1 MISEEYLKKYGMK
14 SISTIA
20 EATMLPVM
28 YIKHLDESVY
38 RYTMTREDMTEDG
51 IILIIKNHVK
61 EIILKN
67 RKEKLIRLNDKG
79 QGIFR

>member
-14 SISTIA
+14 SISTIS
-20 EATMLPVM
+20 EATMLPIM

-51 IILIIKNHVK
+51 ISLIIKNHVK

-67 RKEKLIRLNDKG
+67 RKEKLIRLNE
-79 QGIFR
+79 FS

>member
-51 IILIIKNHVK
+51 ISLIIKNHVK

-67 RKEKLIRLNDKG
+67 RKEKLIRLNE
-79 QGIFR
+79 FS